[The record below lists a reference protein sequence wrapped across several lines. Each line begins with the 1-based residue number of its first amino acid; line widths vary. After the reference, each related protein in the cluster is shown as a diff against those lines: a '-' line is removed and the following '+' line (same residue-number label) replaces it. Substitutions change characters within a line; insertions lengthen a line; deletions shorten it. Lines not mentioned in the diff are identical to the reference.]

1 MKKKIR
7 RHAPG
12 YALGFLLLLFGF
24 AALSWVIW
32 KTWPRDSQS
41 NPFSVFWAS
50 LWVEKLV
57 LLPGVEFE
65 LVYLVAFSVAMLI
78 AALIVFG
85 LSRQWLPLGGRD
97 SRVECPF
104 CRKHWRTSPDKALGI
119 CPYCRQLVHPKLV
132 DG

>member
-1 MKKKIR
+1 MKKKLR

-12 YALGFLLLLFGF
+12 YALGSMLLLLGLAGLF
-24 AALSWVIW
+24 WVFW
-32 KTWPRDSQS
+32 KNWPRAQS
-41 NPFSVFWAS
+41 NPLSVFWVT

-57 LLPGVEFE
+57 LLPGFEFE
-65 LVYLVAFSVAMLI
+65 LVYLFVFLVAMLI
-78 AALIVFG
+78 ASLIVFG